1 MTSEKYRNVVWMPR
15 DEVRKAMA
23 KLGNYLEGDVNKKWF
38 YTLIEKK
45 GQGECIPLLSRGELV
60 VMNIKELRYSMRSS
74 PYSSL
79 AVRLSTSV
87 KSPDIFVPQSEV
99 LPSVSKLQFQD
110 QLMKLD
116 SHKSMGLEDMYS

>member
-1 MTSEKYRNVVWMPR
+1 
-15 DEVRKAMA
+15 
-23 KLGNYLEGDVNKKWF
+23 
-38 YTLIEKK
+38 
-45 GQGECIPLLSRGELV
+45 
-60 VMNIKELRYSMRSS
+60 MRSS

-116 SHKSMGLEDMYS
+116 SHKSMGLEDMYSWGTWLMLLSSYSIISEKSWWSEEVSGD